1 MRLHVAYMFVV
12 QDNDLEEFV
21 MQGEF
26 DLDDV
31 DGLEEK
37 TNEESDKPC
46 CCLTLPHCRLTL
58 PSLFYLG
65 VRQHDGSDR
74 V

>member
-1 MRLHVAYMFVV
+1 MRLHVACMFVV

-21 MQGEF
+21 MRGEF

-37 TNEESDKPC
+37 TDEESDKPC
-46 CCLTLPHCRLTL
+46 CCQWHCHH
-58 PSLFYLG
+58 FFI
-65 VRQHDGSDR
+65 
-74 V
+74 

>member
-37 TNEESDKPC
+37 TDEESDKPC
-46 CCLTLPHCRLTL
+46 CSDIAAL
-58 PSLFYLG
+58 PSDIAITFLF
-65 VRQHDGSDR
+65 RCTTA
-74 V
+74 